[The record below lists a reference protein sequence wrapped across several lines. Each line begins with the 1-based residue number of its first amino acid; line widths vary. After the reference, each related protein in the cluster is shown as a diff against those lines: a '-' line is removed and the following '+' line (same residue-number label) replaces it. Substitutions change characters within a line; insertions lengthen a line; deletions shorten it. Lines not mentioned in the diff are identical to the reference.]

1 MEAREWITVLD
12 IGTSK
17 IAAVAARV
25 NDRAQ
30 LDVVSMAYAP
40 SEGVAKGMV
49 QDPEAASV
57 VISGVI
63 EKIERHL
70 KRPIG
75 SVWMNLS
82 GPHLESHRGEAFAP
96 IYPAARTLRPQD
108 VHQVVVNSRKL
119 ILPDEYEQVFAVP
132 IEYVLD
138 GKEGVKKPVG
148 LAASR
153 IDVHTHIVVALT
165 GEVEMAEEAVKLAGK
180 KVLGVA
186 PSSLASGLGV
196 LSPEGMDLGAVV
208 VDIGAG
214 KTDVAIFLDGS
225 YVYQGV
231 VPIGSDHVTSDIQH
245 LLRTTFEE
253 ADMLKME
260 HGHCS
265 PDATNHDIINV
276 RQLDHDELRPMQR
289 RVLAE
294 IIQARMREIF
304 EHVGKSIAKSGLGL
318 DVPKMAALTGG
329 GSIIPGTE
337 ELFEKTLTHFKCR
350 VAQPRVTGRFAEQV
364 ANPTMATAVGLAR
377 YALDSD
383 EFELAPVSGTSGWKD
398 TIRLIISRFDGKG

>member
-1 MEAREWITVLD
+1 
-12 IGTSK
+12 
-17 IAAVAARV
+17 
-25 NDRAQ
+25 
-30 LDVVSMAYAP
+30 
-40 SEGVAKGMV
+40 
-49 QDPEAASV
+49 
-57 VISGVI
+57 
-63 EKIERHL
+63 
-70 KRPIG
+70 
-75 SVWMNLS
+75 
-82 GPHLESHRGEAFAP
+82 
-96 IYPAARTLRPQD
+96 
-108 VHQVVVNSRKL
+108 
-119 ILPDEYEQVFAVP
+119 
-132 IEYVLD
+132 
-138 GKEGVKKPVG
+138 
-148 LAASR
+148 
-153 IDVHTHIVVALT
+153 
-165 GEVEMAEEAVKLAGK
+165 
-180 KVLGVA
+180 
-186 PSSLASGLGV
+186 
-196 LSPEGMDLGAVV
+196 MDLGAVV

-253 ADMLKME
+253 AEMLKME

-265 PDATNHDIINV
+265 PDATNQDIINV

-304 EHVGKSIAKSGLGL
+304 EHVGKSIAKSSLGL

-398 TIRLIISRFDGKG
+398 TIRLIISRFDGKR